1 MRHDVVIAIFAM
13 AVATYATRFSGLM
26 IGRFMPHE
34 GRMKQALDAL
44 PPAILTAVIAP
55 AVLAGPE
62 TMIAGGVTL
71 LMALRFSLIISM
83 PVGVLAIILCR
94 NVFGL

>member
-26 IGRFMPHE
+26 IGRFMPRD

-44 PPAILTAVIAP
+44 PSAILTAVIAP

-62 TMIAGGVTL
+62 TMIAGAVTL

-83 PVGVLAIILCR
+83 SVGVLAIILCR
-94 NVFGL
+94 SFIGL